1 MNKISKMKVHWQTY
15 NHCLFVSY
23 LASIA
28 FRYGWISDA
37 NFRNSRIRI
46 GYEYANSF
54 RIWIRSWK
62 INIRSHLL
70 SKSRHSPK
78 VFSNA
83 KSKSKWS
90 LKNLKNATFSTEV
103 AAFLFHY
110 LSPNPV
116 GIQNFEVIYSPDP
129 IQIQQTS
136 YQWCSRDRNFRDE
149 TETCLKLRN
158 RDPDFT
164 IKAETETWKFETDTR
179 DLTFLWW

>member
-46 GYEYANSF
+46 GYEDANSF

-90 LKNLKNATFSTEV
+90 LKNLKNATFPQKLLHFFSITSV
-103 AAFLFHY
+103 QIRWGSKILKWFT
-110 LSPNPV
+110 V
-116 GIQNFEVIYSPDP
+116 RIQFKFNKLLISDVVETVTSETRPRLVSNFV
-129 IQIQQTS
+129 
-136 YQWCSRDRNFRDE
+136 
-149 TETCLKLRN
+149 TETQTL
-158 RDPDFT
+158 P
-164 IKAETETWKFETDTR
+164 
-179 DLTFLWW
+179 